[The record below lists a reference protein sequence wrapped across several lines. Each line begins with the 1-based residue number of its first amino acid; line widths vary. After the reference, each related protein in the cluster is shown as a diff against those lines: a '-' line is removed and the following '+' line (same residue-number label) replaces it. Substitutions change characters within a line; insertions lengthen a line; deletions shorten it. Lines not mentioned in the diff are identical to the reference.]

1 MDITKALKNKLIDF
15 YPNTEMLLLFG
26 FTFDDIDN
34 ERIKYRDIHRTI
46 FVVFKELTNSKNK
59 KRHETVFTVYLGD
72 YNGFHWVGMRANISN
87 LISELFKVKFES
99 LYDTPSY
106 FKMEYGQYPNVPLV
120 AKYKYSK
127 GVIVEYDGEE
137 MLGQTRI
144 DTKEWYGSGLKVIYK
159 QILSR
164 SMLDPCLLEN
174 SGKM

>member
-1 MDITKALKNKLIDF
+1 MTKAFKNELIDF

-26 FTFDDIDN
+26 FTLDDIDN
-34 ERIKYRDIHRTI
+34 EKIKYGDIHRAI
-46 FVVFKELTNSKNK
+46 FAVFKELINSKNK
-59 KRHETVFTVYLGD
+59 KMHEAVFTVYLGD
-72 YNGFHWVGMRANISN
+72 YNGFYWVGMRANISN

-99 LYDTPSY
+99 LYDTHSY
-106 FKMEYGQYPNVPLV
+106 FEIEHGQYPNVPLV

-144 DTKEWYGSGLKVIYK
+144 DTKEWYGSGLKVVYK
-159 QILSR
+159 QIISR
-164 SMLDPCLLEN
+164 SMFGPLLDF